1 MTLKRTALAL
11 FLLIVGCGNSAND
24 ASSGGAD
31 GSPASDGG
39 DGSVAAMD
47 ALATADARVPADAA
61 ARGDGSCDPEGGFG
75 PERRFNGGVASQPY
89 LLVADLNG
97 DGRMDMAIADEHAD
111 ALIVRL
117 GNGDGTFKPSL
128 TYATGP
134 TPLRIATGDLN
145 RDGHPDIVT
154 ANNGA
159 FDYATHTFSRT
170 GLSVFLGHGDGSFA
184 PAVEYLFSDFPD
196 GGALSRARGV
206 AIGDVNGDGLP
217 DLAAVGG
224 DDRVAVW
231 LGAGG
236 GAFSPRASYPAGIT
250 NVVAVAAGD
259 VNGDGRA
266 DIAVGG
272 MDVRDGGAGNAGTV
286 AMLLSTG
293 SGLSAPAVYPA
304 GASNGVND
312 VVIAD
317 LDGDGHPE
325 VTAATTY
332 WTGLGVMRG
341 HGDGTFDAMVGYPG
355 AGYAYSVRIGDL
367 NGDGRLDMAVGTGYG
382 VTVLTQTTTGAFQ
395 ALVVRQ
401 TGGPGQGV
409 TFSTSFVASSGEI
422 SGAISVGIGDLDG
435 DGVSDVA
442 AGVGQYDVMV
452 FHNTG
457 DGHLQNASPLHHDLP
472 GDLAAADFNGDGR
485 LDLVVSNWGTLDLGM
500 LLGNGDGTFQPEV
513 DHPLGEEGCAPAG
526 LVAAD
531 LNLDGKPD
539 LVVETA
545 GSGST
550 SDHLTF
556 FLGQDGGSL
565 QRSAASLPGPYGKP
579 IVGDWNGDGIPD
591 LAAQTNR
598 LPDGGVTEVLGN
610 YVGVATGNGD
620 GTFVQGPIYSA
631 ADGVLVQAVAT
642 ADLNGDGR
650 ADLVAVCSAYY
661 PGAAD
666 TLSVSLGNGDG
677 TFAAAVPYV
686 LHAAD
691 SGVLMGGAM
700 GVGAGDV
707 NGDGHPDVVVW
718 EMYPDDVAV
727 LLGHGDGTLGEPSF
741 FQVTPALGGIGV
753 PALVLGDFNGD
764 GRLDVAISHN
774 SSTAFRSA
782 VGILFGNGDGTFQ
795 SIVNRDVGGTS
806 AFLVAGRF
814 AGGSRPDLVVAN
826 EGTNDLSYLPNEP
839 SCALGP

>member
-1 MTLKRTALAL
+1 MDALTTA
-11 FLLIVGCGNSAND
+11 D
-24 ASSGGAD
+24 ATVPTDAT
-31 GSPASDGG
+31 AGG
-39 DGSVAAMD
+39 DG
-47 ALATADARVPADAA
+47 P
-61 ARGDGSCDPEGGFG
+61 CDPEGGFA
-75 PERRFNGGVASQPY
+75 PERRFNSVVASQPY

-117 GNGDGTFKPSL
+117 GNGDGTFQPSL

-145 RDGHPDIVT
+145 GDGHPDIVT

-159 FDYATHTFSRT
+159 FDSATHTFSGT

-184 PAVEYLFSDFPD
+184 PAVEYLFSDLAD
-196 GGALSRARGV
+196 GGTLPRARGV
-206 AIGDVNGDGLP
+206 AVGDVNGDGLP

-231 LGAGG
+231 LGVGG
-236 GAFSPRASYPAGIT
+236 GVFSPRASYPAGMT

-272 MDVRDGGAGNAGTV
+272 MDVRDGGAVNAGTV
-286 AMLLSTG
+286 AVLLSTG
-293 SGLSAPAVYPA
+293 SGLSSPTAYPA
-304 GASNGVND
+304 GASAEVND

-325 VTAATTY
+325 VTAATVY

-341 HGDGTFDAMVGYPG
+341 RGDGTFDAMVGYPG

-367 NGDGRLDMAVGTGYG
+367 NGDGRLDMAVGNGYG
-382 VTVLTQTTTGAFQ
+382 VTVLTQTTTGTFQ
-395 ALVVRQ
+395 AIVVQQ

-409 TFSTSFVASSGEI
+409 TFSTSFAQSSGEI
-422 SGAISVGIGDLDG
+422 AGAISVGIGDLDG
-435 DGVSDVA
+435 DGVPDVA

-452 FHNTG
+452 LRNTG
-457 DGHLQNASPLHHDLP
+457 DGHLQNTSPLHHDLP

-513 DHPLGEEGCAPAG
+513 DHPLAEDGSAPAG
-526 LVAAD
+526 LVTAD

-579 IVGDWNGDGIPD
+579 IVGDWNGDRIPD

-598 LPDGGVTEVLGN
+598 LPEGGVTSFLGN
-610 YVGVATGNGD
+610 YVGVAIGNGD

-631 ADGVLVQAVAT
+631 AAGVLVQAMAT

-650 ADLVAVCSAYY
+650 ADLVAACAAYSS
-661 PGAAD
+661 GAAD
-666 TLSVSLGNGDG
+666 TLSVLLGNGDG
-677 TFAAAVPYV
+677 TFASAVPYV

-691 SGVLMGGAM
+691 SGVLMGGTF

-707 NGDGHPDVVVW
+707 NGDGRPDVVVW
-718 EMYPDDVAV
+718 EVYPADVAV
-727 LLGHGDGTLGEPSF
+727 LLGHGDGTLGEPSRF
-741 FQVTPALGGIGV
+741 PVTPAPGGV
-753 PALVLGDFNGD
+753 AVAALVLDDFNGD

-774 SSTAFRSA
+774 SSTASRSA

-795 SIVNRDVGGTS
+795 SIVNRDVGAVS

-814 AGGSRPDLVVAN
+814 AGRSRPDIVVVN
-826 EGTNDLSYLPNEP
+826 EGTNDLSYLPSEP